1 MNQHIETLIDAYLD
15 GELSEKQVRNVE
27 AHIKDCPECLVQI
40 EQHRNLSSMLKAVPG
55 YSSKKSSEQFVSEVN
70 LLLPR
75 QQKKPKGTLTNLIW
89 ISIPL
94 ALLAAFVF
102 VQALTLISGVF
113 ELFPGANN
121 LFVNTF
127 TAPTF
132 SFHLI
137 PWLQTLIDGAM
148 IWFGVDWIFQWNLIT
163 YIFSMIIIGI
173 LYLLWLAGWFVRNS
187 QFKPQQS

>member
-27 AHIKDCPECLVQI
+27 SHIENCPECLVQI
-40 EQHRNLSSMLKAVPG
+40 EKRQHLSSMLNAVPG
-55 YSSKKSSEQFVSEVN
+55 YSSDKSSEQFTLEVN

-75 QQKKPKGTLTNLIW
+75 QQKKPKNLLSNLIW

-94 ALLAAFVF
+94 VLLAAFVF
-102 VQALTLISGVF
+102 IQAIAWISNIF
-113 ELFPGANN
+113 ALFPGADQ
-121 LFVNTF
+121 LFVDSITGSNVG
-127 TAPTF
+127 
-132 SFHLI
+132 FHLI

-173 LYLLWLAGWFVRNS
+173 LYLLWLAGWFVRND
-187 QFKPQQS
+187 QFKPQGS

>member
-27 AHIKDCPECLVQI
+27 SHIKNCPECLVQI
-40 EQHRNLSSMLKAVPG
+40 EQRRYLSSMLNAVPG

-75 QQKKPKGTLTNLIW
+75 QQKKPKSTLSNLIW

-94 ALLAAFVF
+94 ALLASFAF
-102 VQALTLISGVF
+102 VQALTLVSSVF
-113 ELFPGANN
+113 ELFPGADE
-121 LFVNTF
+121 LFVRTF
-127 TAPTF
+127 TGSTF

-137 PWLQTLIDGAM
+137 PWLQSLIEGAT

-173 LYLLWLAGWFVRNS
+173 LYLLWLAGWFVRND
-187 QFKPQQS
+187 QFKAQES